1 MKRKTFLKIIVK
13 HILSLIRES
22 KNKRENFEQRKC
34 FINFHGWWGMPI
46 WVWINLEILKSNVD
60 YFQVDYITLYL
71 LVLLVTNLQEW
82 MLVKINEGKF
92 MDSMN

>member
-1 MKRKTFLKIIVK
+1 
-13 HILSLIRES
+13 
-22 KNKRENFEQRKC
+22 
-34 FINFHGWWGMPI
+34 MPI